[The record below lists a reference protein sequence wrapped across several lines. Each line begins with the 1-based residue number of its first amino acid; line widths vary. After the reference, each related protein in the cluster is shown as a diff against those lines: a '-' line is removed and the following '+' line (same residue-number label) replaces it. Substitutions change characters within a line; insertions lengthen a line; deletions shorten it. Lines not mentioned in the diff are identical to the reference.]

1 MNTEAINDRGAQ
13 AANAQRRNSTTKRS
27 DLELLRAV
35 VDIEGLQA
43 VNRQD
48 YHLAAEVTARLLA
61 TVPQP
66 KPFVPSGKAPEE
78 TSEIVKRLPRPMRKK
93 GYINNDGS
101 RES

>member
-1 MNTEAINDRGAQ
+1 M
-13 AANAQRRNSTTKRS
+13 RS

-61 TVPQP
+61 TAPQP
-66 KPFVPSGKAPEE
+66 KPFVPSGKEPEK
-78 TSEIVKRLPRPMRKK
+78 TYEIRERLPDPKDSPLNRNRMQFP
-93 GYINNDGS
+93 
-101 RES
+101 

>member
-1 MNTEAINDRGAQ
+1 MRT
-13 AANAQRRNSTTKRS
+13 

-61 TVPQP
+61 TAPQP
-66 KPFVPSGKAPEE
+66 KPFVPSGGVPESNTAIFNRLPKPDKAMKLAPQTYETIE
-78 TSEIVKRLPRPMRKK
+78 TSHDHGK
-93 GYINNDGS
+93 
-101 RES
+101 